1 MKNKITHIGLLVLCV
16 FMLSLNACKHEPVAP
31 IIDESTIP
39 SNICFNEEIL
49 PLMQS
54 NCAYSGCH
62 AGNQDPDLSTYNG
75 IMDLVKPG
83 NPKGSRLYEFAIG
96 SQMPPSPKTP
106 LNLQQVTLIYGWIK
120 QGALNNT
127 CGCDTNIYTFSGSVL
142 PTILNFCSGCH
153 SGATPSGNINLQ
165 NYSQIVYAIDN
176 KGLYGKITGASDPMP
191 PPPSGLM
198 SACRILQIKKWIDAG
213 KPNN

>member
-1 MKNKITHIGLLVLCV
+1 MKNHVILTCFTALILLI
-16 FMLSLNACKHEPVAP
+16 SSCKHDPTPP
-31 IIDESTIP
+31 IIDESTLP
-39 SNICFNEEIL
+39 SNICFSDEIQ
-49 PLMQS
+49 PIIRS

-62 AGNQDPDLSTYNG
+62 AGNQDPDLSTYDG
-75 IMDLVKPG
+75 IMHLVKAG
-83 NPKGSRLYEFAIG
+83 NPQSSRLYTLAIG

-127 CGCDTNIYTFSGSVL
+127 CGCDTNLFTFSGAVL

-153 SGATPSGNINLQ
+153 SGSSPSGDINLET
-165 NYSQIVYAIDN
+165 YSQIAGATN
-176 KGLYGKITGASDPMP
+176 LYSRITNTSSPM
-191 PPPSGLM
+191 PPSGLM
-198 SACRILQIKKWIDAG
+198 DACKITQIKKWIDAG